1 MPNAVIKDW
10 DQFSAFLAAQPF
22 CKWSAEKQREIATGV
37 HSGMG
42 QPSVAPPKKKDD
54 NADLVAAL
62 SSMA

>member
-22 CKWSAEKQREIATGV
+22 CQWSAEKQREVATGV
-37 HSGMG
+37 HSGLG
-42 QPSVAPPKKKDD
+42 HISAPPKKKKDD